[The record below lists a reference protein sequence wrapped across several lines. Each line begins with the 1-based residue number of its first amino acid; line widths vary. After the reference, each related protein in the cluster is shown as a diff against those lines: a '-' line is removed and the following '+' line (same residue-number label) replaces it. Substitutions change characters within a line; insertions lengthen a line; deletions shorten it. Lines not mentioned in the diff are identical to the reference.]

1 MDAQE
6 LHVVVGAGGVTGR
19 LVVSHLLAAG
29 RRVRALTRDGRAVG
43 SAGAELG
50 AANAS
55 NPVALTAATAGAVT
69 IYHCAMPPIG
79 RWLSDF
85 PPLTDSIIEA
95 ASATGARVIYADD
108 TWMYGRVSGPMTP
121 DLPYRPVGRL
131 GVLRAWLAERF
142 SHAAAAGRIRLSIV
156 RAGELYG
163 PQVRSMI
170 AGTVFGNVR
179 RGRTARW
186 FGDPDLPI
194 TPTYVDDFART
205 VAAVGQRDSGTNR
218 VWHVPHPGPTT
229 GRNLVALAA
238 GQAGGRARVITTSR
252 WQLQALGTV
261 LPLARDGA
269 ELIYQFEQPFIVD
282 GSATTEAFGLTATP
296 YAEGVRAVLASHSG

>member
-1 MDAQE
+1 MDAQG

-50 AANAS
+50 AVDAS
-55 NPVALTAATAGAVT
+55 DPVALTAATAGAVA

-205 VAAVGQRDSGTNR
+205 VAAVGQHDSGTNR